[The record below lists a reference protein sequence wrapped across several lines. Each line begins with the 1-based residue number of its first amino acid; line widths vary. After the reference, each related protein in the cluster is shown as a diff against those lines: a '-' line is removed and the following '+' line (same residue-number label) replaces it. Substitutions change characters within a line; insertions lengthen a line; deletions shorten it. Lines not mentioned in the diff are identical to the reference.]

1 MPAPVRRNRL
11 VLLVLK
17 LGRTLRNY
25 GRAAGQGVV
34 EFYNSD
40 NLTFSSSIAYYTL
53 ISMFPFLMLVMA
65 VLGRVTVGDR
75 DATLLQLVSQA
86 VPGHFDFLFTQIQA
100 LSEIRLNVGVAG
112 FFFAL
117 WGSFGIFG
125 AITSAINHAWGVEKR
140 PSFWKHKLI
149 AFIILCSAGTLLAV
163 TLVLVS
169 SVQLA
174 QANWFTDLIS
184 AVPALQQLR
193 GFVLGN
199 LPVPMF
205 VLVVSMLYYFVPNAQ
220 MRFRDVWPGALIAG
234 TLWRVAFSAFSW
246 YVKDVSR
253 FTVLGQVASVA
264 VFLAWVF
271 FSAAIFLY
279 GVEVSAAY
287 SRIRKMKA
295 IPPPPRE

>member
-1 MPAPVRRNRL
+1 VPATPRPNRL
-11 VLLVLK
+11 VLLLLK
-17 LGRTLRNY
+17 LGRTLKNY
-25 GRAAGQGVV
+25 GRAAGRGVL

-40 NLTFSSSIAYYTL
+40 NITFSSSIAYYSL

-86 VPGHFDFLFTQIQA
+86 VPGHLDFLFTQIQA

-174 QANWFTDLIS
+174 QQNWFTELIRT
-184 AVPALQQLR
+184 VPALQQLR
-193 GFVLGN
+193 GFVLAN

-205 VLVVSMLYYFVPNAQ
+205 ILVVSMLYYFVPNAQ
-220 MRFRDVWPGALIAG
+220 MRFRDVWPGALIAAI
-234 TLWRVAFSAFSW
+234 LWRLAFSAFSW
-246 YVKDVSR
+246 YMQDVSR

-287 SRIRKMKA
+287 SRIRKMKSV
-295 IPPPPRE
+295 PPPPRE